1 MYIYMY
7 ILGVKSNFNTR
18 AHVLLN
24 SYQLSSVM
32 SCTWEWSMLKTCFLC
47 SNVLHVGFI
56 RKVYLTLMVQLL
68 ITVGIICAFLYW

>member
-1 MYIYMY
+1 MY

-24 SYQLSSVM
+24 SYQLSVM
-32 SCTWEWSMLKTCFLC
+32 SCTWEWPMLKTCLLC

>member
-1 MYIYMY
+1 MY
-7 ILGVKSNFNTR
+7 ILGVQSNLNNTQTY
-18 AHVLLN
+18 VLLN
-24 SYQLSSVM
+24 SYQLSAK

-68 ITVGIICAFLYW
+68 ITIGIICAFLYW